1 MPGMKTSNYN
11 NSDGYPVA
19 GKQIWLCLYFASLA
33 LEVFT
38 RGRPPE
44 ENLQPIVIHV
54 RQRVMFLNA
63 IASETGIQA
72 GNSVD
77 TAYTLNAQVVS
88 IERNNKKEAQALN
101 QLANWCYQFTPTV
114 CIKTENSLLLEVGGC
129 LKLFGGLD
137 NLGQLIR
144 QGLGK
149 LGYCCQITNAPT
161 PLSALLLAK
170 ASHSTGLEASPPM
183 TKKTSPGSELVATS
197 DTRIIYQI
205 PVSYM
210 EIDKKIIHSL
220 HNMGIRNMA
229 ELLVLP
235 TSSLGKRFGQP
246 FIDYLDRLTGKK
258 PDPQQA
264 IVPAP
269 DFFSELHFL
278 TDITNIQS
286 LVFPMQRLL
295 VELACFLTSRQL
307 VVDRFSWRFRHKNHP
322 AKTMLVCIASPDN
335 DQQMFLTL
343 TRLQLERFKNI
354 REVDSLA
361 LIASDF
367 SSAQQQNDDLFR
379 GNGFNLQSEQQMMSA
394 PPITN
399 NLLLNMLRAR
409 LGPKT
414 CFGLS
419 QANDHRP
426 EKAWKLIQ
434 LSQKDYWTPPFN
446 CLDNPRPTYLLKIP
460 RPLKTTPA
468 PGKMPGTQSSPRL
481 IQFFHETLPVDMEL
495 LQGPERIDCDWWG
508 QDNPRD
514 YFIVRHRSGATVWV
528 FRHLK
533 NNNWYLH
540 GIFS

>member
-1 MPGMKTSNYN
+1 MKTPSCN
-11 NSDGYPVA
+11 NPDEYPVA

-38 RGRPPE
+38 RSRPPE
-44 ENLQPIVIHV
+44 ENMRPIVVHV

-63 IASETGIQA
+63 IASETGIQP

-88 IERNNKKEAQALN
+88 VERNSKKEARALN

-129 LKLFGGLD
+129 LKLFDGLG
-137 NLGQLIR
+137 NLVELIR
-144 QGLGK
+144 QGLVE
-149 LGYCCQITNAPT
+149 LGYCCQIANAPT

-170 ASHSTGLEASPPM
+170 ASHSTGFKALPQIA
-183 TKKTSPGSELVATS
+183 KKTSARPRLAATS
-197 DTRIIYQI
+197 DPRIIYQV

-210 EIDKKIIHSL
+210 EIDERIIQSL
-220 HNMGIRNMA
+220 HNMGIRHMK

-235 TSSLGKRFGQP
+235 TSSLGKRFGKP
-246 FIDYLDRLTGKK
+246 FIDYLDRLTGRK
-258 PDPQQA
+258 PDPQQV
-264 IVPAP
+264 IEPDP

-278 TDITNIQS
+278 
-286 LVFPMQRLL
+286 
-295 VELACFLTSRQL
+295 
-307 VVDRFSWRFRHKNHP
+307 
-322 AKTMLVCIASPDN
+322 DN
-335 DQQMFLTL
+335 NQQMFLTL

-361 LIASDF
+361 LIATDF

-379 GNGFNLQSEQQMMSA
+379 GNGFNLESEQQMTSA

-409 LGPKT
+409 LGPRT

-434 LSQKDYWTPPFN
+434 LNQKDYWTPPFN
-446 CLDNPRPTYLLKIP
+446 CPDNPRPTYLLKIP
-460 RPLKTTPA
+460 EPLKATQTPDKV
-468 PGKMPGTQSSPRL
+468 PGAQSSPRL
-481 IQFFHETLPVDMEL
+481 FQFFHETIPVDMEL

-508 QDNPRD
+508 QDSPRD
-514 YFIVRHRSGATVWV
+514 YFIARHRSGTTVWV

-533 NNNWYLH
+533 NSSWYLH

>member
-1 MPGMKTSNYN
+1 MKTPSCN
-11 NSDGYPVA
+11 NPDEYPVA

-38 RGRPPE
+38 RSRPPE
-44 ENLQPIVIHV
+44 ENMRPIVVHV

-63 IASETGIQA
+63 IASETGIQP

-88 IERNNKKEAQALN
+88 VERNSKKEARALN

-129 LKLFGGLD
+129 LKLFDGLG
-137 NLGQLIR
+137 NLVELIR
-144 QGLGK
+144 QGLVE
-149 LGYCCQITNAPT
+149 LGYCCQIANAPT

-170 ASHSTGLEASPPM
+170 ASHSTGFKALPQIA
-183 TKKTSPGSELVATS
+183 KKTSARPRLAATS
-197 DTRIIYQI
+197 DPRIIYQV

-210 EIDKKIIHSL
+210 EIDERIIQSL
-220 HNMGIRNMA
+220 HNMGIRHMK

-235 TSSLGKRFGQP
+235 TSSLGKRFGKP
-246 FIDYLDRLTGKK
+246 FIDYLDRLTGRK
-258 PDPQQA
+258 PDPQQV
-264 IVPAP
+264 IEPDP

-278 TDITNIQS
+278 TDITNLQS

-335 DQQMFLTL
+335 NQQMFLTL

-361 LIASDF
+361 LIATDF

-379 GNGFNLQSEQQMMSA
+379 GNGFNLESEQQMTSA

-409 LGPKT
+409 LGPRT

-434 LSQKDYWTPPFN
+434 LNQKDYWTPPFN
-446 CLDNPRPTYLLKIP
+446 CPDNPRPTYLLKIP
-460 RPLKTTPA
+460 EPLKATQTPDKV
-468 PGKMPGTQSSPRL
+468 PGAQSSPRL
-481 IQFFHETLPVDMEL
+481 FQFFHETIPVDMEL

-508 QDNPRD
+508 QDSPRD
-514 YFIVRHRSGATVWV
+514 YFIARHRSGTTVWV

-533 NNNWYLH
+533 NSSWYLH